1 MPRKPRIWYPG
12 AMYHITSRGNRH
24 SNIFLDD
31 KDRLRYLHHLEET
44 KEKYFFE
51 LHSSIMF
58 IFSSKRCSTPSA
70 ILCISLTP
78 AMLSPSI
85 GVMTTMDTFSK
96 AVIIPS

>member
-51 LHSSIMF
+51 LHSYCLM
-58 IFSSKRCSTPSA
+58 TNHVHLLLETMQHPSA
-70 ILCISLTP
+70 ILCIS
-78 AMLSPSI
+78 
-85 GVMTTMDTFSK
+85 
-96 AVIIPS
+96 